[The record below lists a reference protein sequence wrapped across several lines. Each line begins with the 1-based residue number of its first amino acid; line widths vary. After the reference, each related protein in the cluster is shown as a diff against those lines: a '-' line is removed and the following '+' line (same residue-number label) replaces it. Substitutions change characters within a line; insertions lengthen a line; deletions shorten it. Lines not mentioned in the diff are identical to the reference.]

1 MVFVG
6 LVGLKIWCQFDA
18 FDYRSN
24 QRRVAPTYTSP
35 EDIQLEG
42 EGVAEANGMTTGTHM
57 ATASF
62 AAMRT
67 RSRDPAG
74 EDKTRGAVRSGM
86 SSGQQSRSS
95 SAKRRQMTPEEFL
108 RRVEDFAAGLRN
120 AEIPKDTDRASP
132 FKDLL
137 QRISPRG
144 SPRAG
149 SPVSNIKARVFHFQK
164 TRVQKQIFY

>member
-1 MVFVG
+1 MLTF
-6 LVGLKIWCQFDA
+6 WTDNCF
-18 FDYRSN
+18 FNCCSRSN

-35 EDIQLEG
+35 EDIQLGNEG
-42 EGVAEANGMTTGTHM
+42 GVEGNGMTTGTHM

-74 EDKTRGAVRSGM
+74 EDRGAM
-86 SSGQQSRSS
+86 STSHTPGGGNSRSS

-108 RRVEDFAAGLRN
+108 RRVEDFVRN
-120 AEIPKDTDRASP
+120 ADLPKDPSSSQADRASP
-132 FKDLL
+132 LRGLL
-137 QRISPRG
+137 QKISPRG

-149 SPVSNIKARVFHFQK
+149 SPSANIKASDLYP
-164 TRVQKQIFY
+164 T